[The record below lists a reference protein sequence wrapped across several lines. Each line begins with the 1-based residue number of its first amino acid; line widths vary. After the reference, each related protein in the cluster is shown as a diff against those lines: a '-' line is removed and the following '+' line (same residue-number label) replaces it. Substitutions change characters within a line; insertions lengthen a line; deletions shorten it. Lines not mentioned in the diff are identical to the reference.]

1 MIRTSHEV
9 WGIIPA
15 RGGSKTIPLKNM
27 VPLEGR
33 PLIDY
38 VVRAGRAAPS
48 LRRLV
53 CSTESA
59 AIAAHCRAAG
69 VEVHDRPAALA
80 EDNVATVDVL
90 VDCLE
95 TLGRGERPLP
105 EAIALLEPTS
115 PFLLPSHLES
125 CIALLRER
133 PEAESAQT
141 IAAVAPNSHAY
152 NQRVLRDGTVSFV
165 FAEERRRHYNKQL
178 KPGFYVHGNVRVVR
192 TRCLLEKHDI
202 FGSLSLPVV
211 IPRLY
216 AMDVDGPE
224 DLEAAQCLLRCGA
237 VRLP

>member
-1 MIRTSHEV
+1 MTHASHEV
-9 WGIIPA
+9 WGLITA

-27 VPLEGR
+27 VSLEGR

-48 LRRLV
+48 LTRLV

-59 AIAAHCRAAG
+59 AIAAHCRASG

-95 TLGRGERPLP
+95 TLGRGERALP

-115 PFLLPSHLES
+115 PFLLPSHIES

-133 PEAESAQT
+133 PDAESAQT

-152 NQRVLRDGTVSFV
+152 NQRVLRDGAVSFV

-202 FGSLSLPVV
+202 FGSVSLPVV

-224 DLEAAQCLLRCGA
+224 DLETAQCLLRCGA

>member
-1 MIRTSHEV
+1 MTRNSGEV
-9 WGIIPA
+9 WGLITA

-27 VPLEGR
+27 VSLEGR

-38 VVRAGRAAPS
+38 VLRAAKTTPS
-48 LRRLV
+48 LSRLV

-59 AIAAHCRAAG
+59 VIARHCRAAG

-80 EDNVATVDVL
+80 EDNVPTVDVL

-95 TLGRGERPLP
+95 ALGRAERPLP

-115 PFLLPSHLES
+115 PFLLPAHVES

-133 PEAESAQT
+133 PEADSAQT
-141 IAAVAPNSHAY
+141 ITSVAPNSHAY
-152 NQRVLRDGTVSFV
+152 NQRVLRDGAVHFV
-165 FAEERRRHYNKQL
+165 LAEERKDHYNKQL
-178 KPGFYVHGNVRVVR
+178 KPAFYVHGNVRVVR
-192 TRCLLEKHDI
+192 TRCLLEKHEI

-224 DLEAAQCLLRCGA
+224 DLEAAACLLRCGA